1 MKQKIYKIAIYSLLF
16 VVILAS
22 VIILPDLTMYQ
33 ERYKL
38 RSQKL
43 PDNYTALNKL
53 HDDTQV
59 LINKQGEIIKKLPG
73 NFIKSKFNKDDRKSR
88 ILMSDKKSFNEY
100 GEELKYDSRD
110 YW

>member
-73 NFIKSKFNKDDRKSR
+73 DFIESKFNKEDRKSR